1 MHPAPGLTLPQG
13 DANSPHAAPPRK
25 FPMENAFESP
35 FNGIALL
42 LEMKWWDWP
51 DARLQAAMPLL
62 TSGDIEALH
71 RHWQQSEPA
80 R

>member
-1 MHPAPGLTLPQG
+1 
-13 DANSPHAAPPRK
+13 
-25 FPMENAFESP
+25 MENAFESP

-42 LEMKWWDWP
+42 LEMTWWDWP

-62 TSGDIEALH
+62 TSGDIEVLH